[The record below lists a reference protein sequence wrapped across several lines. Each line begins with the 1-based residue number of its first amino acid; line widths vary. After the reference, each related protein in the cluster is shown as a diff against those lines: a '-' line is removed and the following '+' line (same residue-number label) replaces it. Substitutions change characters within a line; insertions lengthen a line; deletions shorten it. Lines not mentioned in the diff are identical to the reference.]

1 MTSAASPR
9 SGLTPT
15 WRSSA
20 VLAFGFV
27 AGSRVIFWLAAW
39 LLQTIDKVV
48 PVPGFEK
55 GWPWLFGVY
64 ARFDHGHF
72 QRIALGGYFQ
82 LDRGNIAYDEA
93 FFPGYPF
100 LARAIAALSGGGE
113 PATTTAMS
121 LLTWAGL
128 LVGATLLIHL
138 ARRNELFGADWRL
151 VAVVVFFSPWA
162 VFFMAPYSE
171 GPFLACAVGTW
182 LLAHRQRWGWAVVV
196 ACGATV
202 LRINGLF
209 LLPMLAVMML
219 AGRWRNPRAW
229 ARLAWLGLPA
239 LPPALY
245 FTYLWSVTGDWF
257 TWFETQKHWGREAT
271 APWDALVFSI
281 ELIGADPRF
290 AFQRLMEV
298 VAFGVYLLVLIQLVR
313 WRRWE
318 WVLLTALTLFSLTTS
333 QYFQSIPR
341 SMLSCFP
348 ALVVIAAWLTKVPW
362 WVSWAVLG
370 TSSVLLGLNVITIL
384 SNQWTG

>member
-1 MTSAASPR
+1 
-9 SGLTPT
+9 
-15 WRSSA
+15 
-20 VLAFGFV
+20 
-27 AGSRVIFWLAAW
+27 
-39 LLQTIDKVV
+39 
-48 PVPGFEK
+48 
-55 GWPWLFGVY
+55 
-64 ARFDHGHF
+64 
-72 QRIALGGYFQ
+72 
-82 LDRGNIAYDEA
+82 
-93 FFPGYPF
+93 
-100 LARAIAALSGGGE
+100 
-113 PATTTAMS
+113 
-121 LLTWAGL
+121 
-128 LVGATLLIHL
+128 
-138 ARRNELFGADWRL
+138 
-151 VAVVVFFSPWA
+151 
-162 VFFMAPYSE
+162 MAPYSE

-182 LLAHRQRWGWAVVV
+182 VLARRQRWGWAAVV

-219 AGRWRNPRAW
+219 AGRWRDPRAW

-239 LPPALY
+239 LPPVLY

-257 TWFETQKHWGREAT
+257 TWFETQKHWGRQAT

-298 VAFGVYLLVLIQLVR
+298 VAVGVYVLVLIQLVR

-318 WVLLTALTLFSLTTS
+318 WVLFTALTLFSLTTS

-348 ALVVIAAWLTKVPW
+348 ALVVIAAWLTKAPW
-362 WVSWAVLG
+362 WARWAILG
-370 TSSVLLGLNVITIL
+370 ISSVVLGLNVITIL